1 MIRPVKLTDAEQL
14 ANIYNY
20 YILNSIATFEE
31 EIISD
36 EEMAKRIQK
45 ITKKYPFILF
55 EENDKILGYAYGS
68 EFHTRVAYNK
78 TVESSVYL
86 REQQKGKG
94 LGSRLYDELIYQLR
108 EMEFHSVVVLV
119 SLPNE
124 ASVALHEKFKFKKVA
139 ELEQVG
145 YKFAKWINVG
155 YWQLILD

>member
-45 ITKKYPFILF
+45 ITKKYPFIVF